1 MKRLALLIMGV
12 MTSGFAFAQYNGPA
26 VDTCLAYAKSEAKR
40 EGTSAKDIIFERDQN
55 LMIERTTRKLGNQL
69 VSSILRG
76 NGAVVLDN
84 APSAELSF
92 MCMLA
97 DDKRAV
103 FFQWLA
109 RDNASVMAQ
118 CTRDE
123 ALRAKPRPCLE
134 TLLGV
139 VETDLMQAYS
149 AQFQEARERD
159 SKAGNEAAANTFRKA
174 NEEWRQYR
182 DAECQRRRDHT
193 PKGVAPEDFQLACA
207 VELTRRRAL
216 DMRKE

>member
-1 MKRLALLIMGV
+1 
-12 MTSGFAFAQYNGPA
+12 
-26 VDTCLAYAKSEAKR
+26 
-40 EGTSAKDIIFERDQN
+40 
-55 LMIERTTRKLGNQL
+55 MIERATRKLGNQF

-103 FFQWLA
+103 FFEWLP
-109 RDNASVMAQ
+109 RNNASAMAQ
-118 CTRDE
+118 CTRDD
-123 ALRAKPRPCLE
+123 ALRAKPRACLE

-139 VETDLMQAYS
+139 AETDLMQAYS

-159 SKAGNEAAANTFRKA
+159 YKAGNEAAVNTFRKA

-182 DAECQRRRDHT
+182 DAECQRRRDNT
-193 PKGVAPEDFQLACA
+193 PKGVAADDFQLACA

>member
-1 MKRLALLIMGV
+1 MNGLALLIVGM
-12 MTSGFAFAQYNGPA
+12 MISGFSFAQYNGPA
-26 VDTCLAYAKSEAKR
+26 VDTCLAFAKSEAKR
-40 EGTSAKDIIFERDQN
+40 EGTSAKDIIFERDQS
-55 LMIERTTRKLGNQL
+55 LMLGRYTRKLGSQF

-92 MCMLA
+92 MCLLA
-97 DDKRAV
+97 DDKRAL
-103 FFQWLA
+103 FFEWLP
-109 RDNASVMAQ
+109 RLNASAMAQ
-118 CTRDE
+118 CTRDA
-123 ALRAKPRPCLE
+123 ALRGKPRPCLE

-139 VETDLMQAYS
+139 AETDLMQAYS

-159 SKAGNEAAANTFRKA
+159 NKAGNEAAANTFRKA
-174 NEEWRQYR
+174 NDEWRQYR

-193 PKGVAPEDFQLACA
+193 PTCVAAEDVVLACS

>member
-1 MKRLALLIMGV
+1 MRFAVLFFLF
-12 MTSGFAFAQYNGPA
+12 TNTAFAQYSGPA

-55 LMIERTTRKLGNQL
+55 LMIERYTRKLGNQF
-69 VSSILRG
+69 VSSILHG

-97 DDKRAV
+97 DDKRAL
-103 FFQWLA
+103 FFQWLP
-109 RDNASVMAQ
+109 RTNASAMAQ

-139 VETDLMQAYS
+139 VETDLMQSYS

-159 SKAGNEAAANTFRKA
+159 NKAGNEAGVNAFRKA

-182 DAECQRRRDHT
+182 DAECQRRRDHP
-193 PKGVAPEDFQLACA
+193 PKGVAAEDFLLACA

>member
-1 MKRLALLIMGV
+1 MKRLALLIGGV
-12 MTSGFAFAQYNGPA
+12 MISGFSFAQYNGPA
-26 VDTCLAYAKSEAKR
+26 VHTCLAFAKSEAKR
-40 EGTSAKDIIFERDQN
+40 EGTSAKDIVFERDQN
-55 LMIERTTRKLGNQL
+55 LMIERYTRKLGNQF

-103 FFQWLA
+103 FFQWLP
-109 RDNASVMAQ
+109 RINASAMAQ
-118 CTRDE
+118 CTRDD
-123 ALRAKPRPCLE
+123 ALRAKPRTCLE

-149 AQFQEARERD
+149 AQFQEARDRD
-159 SKAGNEAAANTFRKA
+159 NKAGNEAGVSAFRKA
-174 NEEWRQYR
+174 NDEWRQYR

-193 PKGVAPEDFQLACA
+193 PKGVAAEDFQLACA

>member
-1 MKRLALLIMGV
+1 MRLAILL
-12 MTSGFAFAQYNGPA
+12 FAFANPAFAQYSGPA

-40 EGTSAKDIIFERDQN
+40 DGTSAKDIVFERDQN
-55 LMIERTTRKLGNQL
+55 LMIERATRKLGNQF

-103 FFQWLA
+103 FFEWLPRLNPSA
-109 RDNASVMAQ
+109 MAQ

-123 ALRAKPRPCLE
+123 VLRGKPRTCLE
-134 TLLGV
+134 TLLSV
-139 VETDLMQAYS
+139 AETDLMQAYS
-149 AQFQEARERD
+149 AHFQEARERD
-159 SKAGNEAAANTFRKA
+159 HKAGNEAAVNTFRKA

-193 PKGVAPEDFQLACA
+193 PKGIAAEDLLLACA

>member
-1 MKRLALLIMGV
+1 MIRLAFLTLSLLVSPFSI
-12 MTSGFAFAQYNGPA
+12 AQYSGPA

-40 EGTSAKDIIFERDQN
+40 EGTSAKDIVFERDQN
-55 LMIERTTRKLGNQL
+55 LMIERYTRKLGNQF

-103 FFQWLA
+103 FFQWLP
-109 RDNASVMAQ
+109 RINASAMAQ
-118 CTRDE
+118 CTRDD
-123 ALRAKPRPCLE
+123 ALRAKPRTCLE

-159 SKAGNEAAANTFRKA
+159 NKAGHEAGVNAFRKA

-182 DAECQRRRDHT
+182 DAECQRRRDNT
-193 PKGVAPEDFQLACA
+193 PKGLAAEDFQLACA

>member
-1 MKRLALLIMGV
+1 MRFAVIFLLF
-12 MTSGFAFAQYNGPA
+12 TNTAFAQYSGPA
-26 VDTCLAYAKSEAKR
+26 VEVCLAYAKSEAKR
-40 EGTSAKDIIFERDQN
+40 EGTGAKDIVFERDES
-55 LMIERTTRKLGNQL
+55 LMLERYARKLGNQL

-92 MCMLA
+92 MCLLA

-103 FFQWLA
+103 FFEWLP
-109 RDNASVMAQ
+109 RINASAMAQ
-118 CTRDE
+118 CTRDD
-123 ALRAKPRPCLE
+123 ARRGKPRTCLE
-134 TLLGV
+134 TLLSV
-139 VETDLMQAYS
+139 AETDLMQAYS

-159 SKAGNEAAANTFRKA
+159 GKAGNEAAANTFRKA

-193 PKGVAPEDFQLACA
+193 PKGVAVEDFQLACA

>member
-1 MKRLALLIMGV
+1 
-12 MTSGFAFAQYNGPA
+12 
-26 VDTCLAYAKSEAKR
+26 
-40 EGTSAKDIIFERDQN
+40 
-55 LMIERTTRKLGNQL
+55 

-103 FFQWLA
+103 FFQWLPRLNTSA
-109 RDNASVMAQ
+109 MAQ
-118 CTRDE
+118 CTRDA
-123 ALRAKPRPCLE
+123 ALRAQPRKCLD

-139 VETDLMQAYS
+139 AETDLMQAYS

-159 SKAGNEAAANTFRKA
+159 HKAGNETAVNTFRKA

-182 DAECQRRRDHT
+182 EAECQRRRDST
-193 PKGVAPEDFQLACA
+193 PNGVAADDFQVACA

>member
-1 MKRLALLIMGV
+1 MNRLALLIVGM
-12 MTSGFAFAQYNGPA
+12 MTSGFSFAQYSGPE

-40 EGTSAKDIIFERDQN
+40 EGTSAKDIIFERDQS
-55 LMIERTTRKLGNQL
+55 LMLERYTRKLGNQF

-84 APSAELSF
+84 APSAELGF

-103 FFQWLA
+103 FFEWLP
-109 RDNASVMAQ
+109 RLNASALAQ
-118 CTRDE
+118 CTRDD
-123 ALRAKPRPCLE
+123 ALRAQPRPCLE
-134 TLLGV
+134 TLHGIA
-139 VETDLMQAYS
+139 ETDLMQAYS

-159 SKAGNEAAANTFRKA
+159 SKAGNEAAVNTFRKA

-193 PKGVAPEDFQLACA
+193 PKGVAAEDFVLACA
-207 VELTRRRAL
+207 VELTRRRML

>member
-1 MKRLALLIMGV
+1 MRLAVLLFLFSN
-12 MTSGFAFAQYNGPA
+12 TAFAQYNGPA
-26 VDTCLAYAKSEAKR
+26 VETCLAYAKSEAKR
-40 EGTSAKDIIFERDQN
+40 EGTSAKDIVFERDQN
-55 LMIERTTRKLGNQL
+55 LMIERYTRKLGNQF

-103 FFQWLA
+103 FFEWLPRA
-109 RDNASVMAQ
+109 NASAMAQ
-118 CTRDE
+118 CTRDQ

-149 AQFQEARERD
+149 VPFQEARERD
-159 SKAGNEAAANTFRKA
+159 NKAGNEAAVNTFRKA
-174 NEEWRQYR
+174 NDEWRQYR
-182 DAECQRRRDHT
+182 DAECQRRRDNV
-193 PKGVAPEDFQLACA
+193 PKGVAADDFQLACA
-207 VELTRRRAL
+207 VDLTRRRAL

>member
-1 MKRLALLIMGV
+1 MRLAVLFFLL
-12 MTSGFAFAQYNGPA
+12 TNTAFAQYDGPA

-40 EGTSAKDIIFERDQN
+40 EGTSAKDIVFERDQS
-55 LMIERTTRKLGNQL
+55 LMLERYTRKLGNQF

-76 NGAVVLDN
+76 NGAVVLNN

-92 MCMLA
+92 MCLLA

-103 FFQWLA
+103 FFEWLPRLNPSA
-109 RDNASVMAQ
+109 MAQ

-123 ALRAKPRPCLE
+123 VLRGKPRTCLE
-134 TLLGV
+134 TLLSV
-139 VETDLMQAYS
+139 AETDLMQAYS
-149 AQFQEARERD
+149 AHFQEARERD
-159 SKAGNEAAANTFRKA
+159 NKAGNEAAVNTFRKA

-193 PKGVAPEDFQLACA
+193 PKGIAAEDLLLACA

>member
-1 MKRLALLIMGV
+1 MKLAVLLFLFAN
-12 MTSGFAFAQYNGPA
+12 TAFAQYSGPA
-26 VDTCLAYAKSEAKR
+26 VDTCLAFARSEAKR
-40 EGTSAKDIIFERDQN
+40 EGTSAKDIVFERDQN
-55 LMIERTTRKLGNQL
+55 LMIERYTRKLGNQF

-97 DDKRAV
+97 EDKRAV
-103 FFQWLA
+103 FFQWLP
-109 RDNASVMAQ
+109 RINASAMAQ
-118 CTRDE
+118 CTRDD

-134 TLLGV
+134 ILLGV
-139 VETDLMQAYS
+139 AETDLMQAYS

-159 SKAGNEAAANTFRKA
+159 NKAGNEAAVNTFRKA

-182 DAECQRRRDHT
+182 DAECHRRRDNT
-193 PKGVAPEDFQLACA
+193 PKGVAAEDFQLACA